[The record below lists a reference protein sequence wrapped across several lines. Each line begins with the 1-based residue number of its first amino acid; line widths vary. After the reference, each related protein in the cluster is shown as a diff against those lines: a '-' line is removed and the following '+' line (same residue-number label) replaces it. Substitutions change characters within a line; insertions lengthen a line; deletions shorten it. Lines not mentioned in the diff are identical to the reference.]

1 MLSSVEDRMKEFET
15 WINKVRQTNMDTKVP
30 MEIVNSFNE
39 IIQEGAPSVASKVMQ
54 QQVQELSQGIQND

>member
-1 MLSSVEDRMKEFET
+1 MLSSIEDRMKEFKT
-15 WINKVRQTNMDTKVP
+15 WINADRQTNMDTKVP

-39 IIQEGAPSVASKVMQ
+39 KIQEGAPSVASKVMQ